1 MSDVNAKVYKKQG
14 GDELVIDNGGKITV
28 VAGGKIG
35 PCPAVAD
42 LVDNSGGAAANGTVE
57 VIRNDSL
64 ANLATDTSAAV
75 KELTTKLNAALAAL
89 RNAGIVT

>member
-42 LVDNSGGAAANGTVE
+42 LVDNSGGGAANGTIE

-64 ANLATDTSAAV
+64 ANLATDASAAV
-75 KELTTKLNAALAAL
+75 KEIATKQAAIQAAL
-89 RNAGIVT
+89 RNAGIIT